1 MHPLFAHSR
10 RLALLSLLLS
20 GCGLAQA
27 ESVSG
32 DCRYKEETSAIV
44 DGLVFRQPNSFDDK
58 KTDVVIALSTV
69 ALDKAGLAKISDG
82 SMKESSLRRQLMG
95 SREARLIKLAIEGDI
110 VTALNYNG
118 GGTSYST
125 SGSSVGK
132 LVPKANDARHVE
144 ASFVLE
150 GEADELRCQFS
161 FNLAYASTTS
171 VGGAGKTSGTA
182 AAPAAGGKPLPPGGG
197 DAGKVFQAN
206 LAAMQKGDIDA
217 MLATVSKAQADTMR
231 AQKTDPKFPMMLQ
244 MMKSFAPK
252 SATVTGGQDFGDRA
266 ELTLDAV
273 GQSGEKSSGT
283 CKLVKEDGQWKVEK
297 TSMKSGD

>member
-1 MHPLFAHSR
+1 MHPLFAYSR

-32 DCRYKEETSAIV
+32 DCRYKEETSTIV
-44 DGLVFRQPNSFDDK
+44 DGLVFKQPNSFDK
-58 KTDVVIALSTV
+58 TKTDVVVALSTL
-69 ALDKAGLAKISDG
+69 ALDKAALARISDG

-95 SREARLIKLAIEGDI
+95 SREARLIKLTLEGTT

-118 GGTSYST
+118 GGISYST
-125 SGSSVGK
+125 SGTGVGT
-132 LVPKANDARHVE
+132 LTPKASDASHVE

-150 GEADELRCQFS
+150 GDADELRCQLS
-161 FNLAYASTTS
+161 FNLAYASTAS
-171 VGGAGKTSGTA
+171 LAAGGKAAGSA

-197 DAGKVFQAN
+197 EAGKVFQAN

-217 MLATVSKAQADTMR
+217 MLATVSKAQADKMR
-231 AQKTDPKFPMMLQ
+231 AQKNDPKFPMMLQ

-252 SATVTGGQDFGDRA
+252 SATVTGGQDFGDHA

-283 CKLVKEDGQWKVEK
+283 CKLVKEDGKWKVEK

>member
-10 RLALLSLLLS
+10 RFALLSLLMA

-32 DCRYKEETSAIV
+32 DCRYDQETSIIV

-69 ALDKAGLAKISDG
+69 ALDKAALAKISDG
-82 SMKESSLRRQLMG
+82 SMKESSLRRRMMD
-95 SREARLIKLAIEGDI
+95 SREARLIKLTIEGDI

-125 SGSSVGK
+125 SGTSVGK
-132 LVPKANDARHVE
+132 FVPKANDASHVE
-144 ASFVLE
+144 ASFTLE
-150 GEADELRCQFS
+150 GDADALRCQFS

-171 VGGAGKTSGTA
+171 AGAASKAASTA
-182 AAPAAGGKPLPPGGG
+182 ATPAAGGKPLPPGGG

-217 MLATVSKAQADTMR
+217 MLATVSKAQADKMR
-231 AQKTDPKFPMMLQ
+231 AQKNDPKFPMMLQ

-252 SATVTGGQDFGDRA
+252 IATVTGGQDFGGRA

-273 GQSGEKSSGT
+273 GQSGEKSGGT
-283 CKLVKEDGQWKVEK
+283 CKLVKEDGEWKVEK
-297 TSMKSGD
+297 TSMRSGD